1 MTAPSQLYKFVY
13 IDNLINR
20 SVEIQLNRNRETMT
34 RISYPI
40 DREKDMY
47 FFLYISYEIKNSDII
62 ICFLISSN
70 SKLFLQKSLST
81 LSSWYS
87 KYSELTYRINYSH
100 QLDLSISLPRSDVC
114 FVHFRLF
121 GKTITNILIKWYGVL
136 FFSKLK
142 YQRFEIVVLQWTKLR
157 MLRKRNCYFID
168 DKY

>member
-1 MTAPSQLYKFVY
+1 MTAPSQLYKFVC
-13 IDNLINR
+13 IANLINR

-40 DREKDMY
+40 GREKRY
-47 FFLYISYEIKNSDII
+47 VLLFGTLYYLFTYEIKNSDII

-100 QLDLSISLPRSDVC
+100 QLDLSISLPRPDVC

-136 FFSKLK
+136 FC
-142 YQRFEIVVLQWTKLR
+142 Q
-157 MLRKRNCYFID
+157 N
-168 DKY
+168 